1 MGTLWE
7 IYALIFYPFLF
18 FLLHVSTTNL
28 HKAPPRIIYS
38 SVFQRERLC
47 LVMEMSFAK

>member
-1 MGTLWE
+1 METGTLWE
-7 IYALIFYPFLF
+7 IYALIFYFFPPPFLRI
-18 FLLHVSTTNL
+18 STKNL

-38 SVFQRERLC
+38 SVLQLC